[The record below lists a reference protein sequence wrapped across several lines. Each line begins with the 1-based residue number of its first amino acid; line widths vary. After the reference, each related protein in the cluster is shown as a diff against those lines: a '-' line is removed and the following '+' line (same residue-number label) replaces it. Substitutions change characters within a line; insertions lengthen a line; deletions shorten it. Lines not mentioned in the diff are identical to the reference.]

1 MRVLNSAKVREE
13 YRRKRKRGE
22 DTLDGDDQPGKR
34 QKRNAGEK
42 PRGEGDKG
50 KLVIKVRGVN
60 LKDIANPHQD
70 PFADRGDPGSVQQ
83 VRRATLSAYHDRP

>member
-22 DTLDGDDQPGKR
+22 DALDEDDQPGKR
-34 QKRNAGEK
+34 QKRKAGEK

-60 LKDIANPHQD
+60 FKETANLDQD
-70 PFADRGDPGSVQQ
+70 PFCRQG
-83 VRRATLSAYHDRP
+83 RPWVSSTGT

>member
-1 MRVLNSAKVREE
+1 MAGSSSNIEKEAIPKSMMRVLNSAQVREE

-22 DTLDGDDQPGKR
+22 DALDGDDQPWKR

-42 PRGEGDKG
+42 LKGEGDKG

-60 LKDIANPHQD
+60 LKET
-70 PFADRGDPGSVQQ
+70 
-83 VRRATLSAYHDRP
+83 AT